1 MFDRSRTLQQ
11 ADPNLWSAIERENER
26 QERHIE
32 LIASENFT
40 SLQVMQAMGTV
51 PTNKYAEGYPG
62 KRYYG
67 GCEVVDEIENLAIDR
82 AKQLFGAA
90 YANVQPHSGSQ
101 ANVAVYLSLLQPGDT
116 VLGMS
121 LAHGGHLTHGSPVTM
136 SGKWFDVVS
145 YEVREQD
152 QRIDMDAV
160 RERALETK
168 PKLIIAGASAYPR
181 QIDFARFRA
190 IADEVGAYLMVDM
203 AHYAGLIAAGLY
215 PNPVPHAHVVTST
228 THKTLRGPRGGI
240 ILTDDADLAKKLN
253 SAVFPGNQGGPLMH
267 VIAAK
272 AVAFGEALQPSFKD
286 YAARVIANARTLAAT
301 LQQGGLDIVSG
312 GTDCHMVLVDLRPKG
327 VKGRDA
333 ERALERA
340 GLTCNKNAIPFDP
353 EKPFVT
359 SGVRLGTSA
368 GTTRGFGEAEFAK
381 VGELVLKVVD
391 ALAANGAEG
400 DPEVEAGVL
409 AEVRKL
415 TDAHPIYE
423 G

>member
-1 MFDRSRTLQQ
+1 MNAMT
-11 ADPNLWSAIERENER
+11 SA
-26 QERHIE
+26 
-32 LIASENFT
+32 
-40 SLQVMQAMGTV
+40 
-51 PTNKYAEGYPG
+51 
-62 KRYYG
+62 
-67 GCEVVDEIENLAIDR
+67 LA
-82 AKQLFGAA
+82 A
-90 YANVQPHSGSQ
+90 
-101 ANVAVYLSLLQPGDT
+101 
-116 VLGMS
+116 
-121 LAHGGHLTHGSPVTM
+121 
-136 SGKWFDVVS
+136 
-145 YEVREQD
+145 
-152 QRIDMDAV
+152 
-160 RERALETK
+160 
-168 PKLIIAGASAYPR
+168 
-181 QIDFARFRA
+181 
-190 IADEVGAYLMVDM
+190 
-203 AHYAGLIAAGLY
+203 
-215 PNPVPHAHVVTST
+215 
-228 THKTLRGPRGGI
+228 
-240 ILTDDADLAKKLN
+240 
-253 SAVFPGNQGGPLMH
+253 GGPLMH

-272 AVAFGEALQPSFKD
+272 AVAFEEALQPSFKD
-286 YAARVIANARTLAAT
+286 YAAAVIANARTLAAT
-301 LQQGGLDIVSG
+301 LQKGGLDIVSG

-381 VGELVLKVVD
+381 VGEFVLKVVD

>member
-1 MFDRSRTLQQ
+1 
-11 ADPNLWSAIERENER
+11 
-26 QERHIE
+26 
-32 LIASENFT
+32 
-40 SLQVMQAMGTV
+40 
-51 PTNKYAEGYPG
+51 
-62 KRYYG
+62 
-67 GCEVVDEIENLAIDR
+67 
-82 AKQLFGAA
+82 
-90 YANVQPHSGSQ
+90 
-101 ANVAVYLSLLQPGDT
+101 
-116 VLGMS
+116 
-121 LAHGGHLTHGSPVTM
+121 
-136 SGKWFDVVS
+136 
-145 YEVREQD
+145 
-152 QRIDMDAV
+152 
-160 RERALETK
+160 
-168 PKLIIAGASAYPR
+168 
-181 QIDFARFRA
+181 
-190 IADEVGAYLMVDM
+190 
-203 AHYAGLIAAGLY
+203 
-215 PNPVPHAHVVTST
+215 VPHAHVTTST

-240 ILTDDADLAKKLN
+240 ILTNDEDLAKKLN

-272 AVAFGEALQPSFKD
+272 AVAFGEALQPGFKD
-286 YAARVIANARTLAAT
+286 YARNVIANARTLAAT
-301 LQQGGLDIVSG
+301 LQKGGLDIVSG

-368 GTTRGFGEAEFAK
+368 GTTRGFGEDEFAK

-400 DPEVEAGVL
+400 DPTVEAGVL

-415 TDAHPIYE
+415 TDTYPIYE